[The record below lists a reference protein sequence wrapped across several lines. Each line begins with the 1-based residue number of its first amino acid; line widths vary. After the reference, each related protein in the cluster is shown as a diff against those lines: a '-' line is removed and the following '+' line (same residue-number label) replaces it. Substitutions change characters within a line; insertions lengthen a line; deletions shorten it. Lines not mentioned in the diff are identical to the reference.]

1 MSDSHDAHAP
11 VGFPG
16 LSQNKSGVNHAG
28 SSRRIFLKSLAVAG
42 ASAFLPARDLIGQAP
57 RPAQQKTGR
66 IDVHHHM
73 VPPVWASKDAWTP
86 STSLDP
92 MDQNGVAIAILSVT
106 QAAVG
111 DALNQ
116 PGEKARSLARKNNE
130 FGAQVVK
137 EHPTRFGYFAAL
149 PLPDQEGS
157 LKEIEYSLETLK
169 ADGIGLWNVYGD
181 KWVGDPAFAPVFDEL
196 NRRKAVVFFHPMRS
210 PCCNLQGQRSMLD
223 FDVETAQAISSM
235 LISGTFSRCPDCKF
249 IFSHA
254 GGAITVLYPRIID
267 GITKDLAG
275 KVPHGVEYELRRLYF
290 DTAKANTPSILDALK
305 DMVPVSQILYG
316 SDVPVQKYALTNP
329 GFQAYTGFTPAERK
343 AIDRGNAERLFPRL
357 ARV

>member
-1 MSDSHDAHAP
+1 MSNLYDAMGPFSQAP
-11 VGFPG
+11 GHKDCAA
-16 LSQNKSGVNHAG
+16 QAG
-28 SSRRIFLKSLAVAG
+28 ASRRIFLKSLAIAG
-42 ASAFLPARDLIGQAP
+42 AGALLPVGDSIGQAAK
-57 RPAQQKTGR
+57 PAQQKTGR

-73 VPPVWASKDAWTP
+73 VPPVWGAKDTWTP

-92 MDQNGVAIAILSVT
+92 MDQNGVAIAMLSVT

-111 DALNQ
+111 SALNE
-116 PGEKARSLARKNNE
+116 PSEKGRMLARKNNE

-137 EHPTRFGYFAAL
+137 DYPSRFGFFATI
-149 PLPDQEGS
+149 PLPDQDGS
-157 LKEIEYSLETLK
+157 LREIEYSLDTLK
-169 ADGIGLWNVYGD
+169 ADGIGLWNAYGE
-181 KWVGDPAFAPVFDEL
+181 KWAGNPAFAAVFDEL
-196 NRRKAVVFFHPMRS
+196 NRRKAVVFFHPIRS
-210 PCCNLQGQRSMLD
+210 SCCNFPGQGSPVLD
-223 FDVETAQAISSM
+223 FDIETAQTISSM
-235 LISGTFSRCPDCKF
+235 LLSGTFSRCPDIKF
-249 IFSHA
+249 IFSHG

-267 GITKDLAG
+267 GITKDLAD

-329 GFQAYTGFTPAERK
+329 GFAAYGGFSAADRT

-357 ARV
+357 ATA

>member
-1 MSDSHDAHAP
+1 MADRKHGPHNIPEAP
-11 VGFPG
+11 ASANDEPAW
-16 LSQNKSGVNHAG
+16 ST
-28 SSRRIFLKSLAVAG
+28 SRRIFLKSLAIAG
-42 ASAFLPARDLIGQAP
+42 ASAVLPAPGLTGQTAKS
-57 RPAQQKTGR
+57 AKNGR

-73 VPPVWASKDAWTP
+73 VPPCWGPKYTWTP
-86 STSLDP
+86 ATSLDP
-92 MDQNGVAIAILSVT
+92 MDKNGVAIAILSVT

-111 DALNQ
+111 EVLNESS
-116 PGEKARSLARKNNE
+116 EKARTLARQNNE
-130 FGAQVVK
+130 YGAQMVK
-137 EHPTRFGYFAAL
+137 DYPTRFGFFAAI

-169 ADGIGLWNVYGD
+169 ADGIGLWNVYGE
-181 KWVGDPAFAPVFDEL
+181 KWAGDPEFAAVFDEL

-210 PCCNLQGQRSMLD
+210 PCCNFPGQRSMLD
-223 FDVETAQAISSM
+223 FDIETAQTINSF
-235 LISGTFSRCPDCKF
+235 LVSGTFARCPDIKF

-254 GGAITVLYPRIID
+254 GGAITVLYPRIMD
-267 GITKDLAG
+267 GITPEMAD

-316 SDVPVQKYALTNP
+316 SDVPVQKYSLTNP
-329 GFQAYTGFTPAERK
+329 GFDAYTGFSASERK

-357 ARV
+357 TKV